1 MSQLSD
7 VEVLYELMGATHVPY
22 REIKFEE
29 SKERSNT
36 VWPLLNEIDL
46 SHVEILPITISGKI
60 RPSLA
65 GMLSI
70 SPNSIEPFILS
81 NSATE
86 SVATHDAIGTRET
99 SASTMELAKLLV
111 GGVNFASNAGI
122 NSINEVPFDLI
133 SVAPESLLKSKEV
146 NEIKLEIL
154 PIDINNS
161 AVDAILNSVKIPQ
174 IINSP
179 KSQLTPN
186 EANERSEMSSLILRI
201 KHSSE
206 KNKTISKQ
214 SFFESLRA
222 E

>member
-7 VEVLYELMGATHVPY
+7 VEVLYELMGASHVPY

-46 SHVEILPITISGKI
+46 SHVEILPITMSGKI

-70 SPNSIEPFILS
+70 SPNSIEPISFS

-86 SVATHDAIGTRET
+86 SVATHGAIGTRE
-99 SASTMELAKLLV
+99 SSVSTMELAKLLV
-111 GGVNFASNAGI
+111 GVNISSNAGI
-122 NSINEVPFDLI
+122 NSINEAPLDLI
-133 SVAPESLLKSKEV
+133 SVAPESLLTSIKV

-154 PIDINNS
+154 PIDINNL

-179 KSQLTPN
+179 KSKLTPN